1 MLLASTREAVRRHQL
16 REEALFVPFAAVLQP
31 VRQARRE
38 RSLHARRTHRAVQLR
53 CQVLVEEAPTS
64 RRLAEGRARLVSKM
78 LAPHFA
84 ALAPPDDHIDVL
96 DVLLGHE
103 PASVVRGSPR
113 RVVRGRSMRRGAG
126 CCSAAGNGG
135 WRACERERPNPSAD
149 PGPRGRQGGAPSQS
163 ASVRPALP

>member
-103 PASVVRGSPR
+103 
-113 RVVRGRSMRRGAG
+113 
-126 CCSAAGNGG
+126 
-135 WRACERERPNPSAD
+135 SAD
-149 PGPRGRQGGAPSQS
+149 RFVVARDGHCRSGLAAEGGAM
-163 ASVRPALP
+163 AGTHL

>member
-84 ALAPPDDHIDVL
+84 ALARPDDHIDVL

-103 PASVVRGSPR
+103 PASVVRGL
-113 RVVRGRSMRRGAG
+113 
-126 CCSAAGNGG
+126 
-135 WRACERERPNPSAD
+135 
-149 PGPRGRQGGAPSQS
+149 S
-163 ASVRPALP
+163 ASRCEGTKYEEGCWVLQRGG

>member
-53 CQVLVEEAPTS
+53 CQVLVEEAPTY

-103 PASVVRGSPR
+103 PASVVRGL
-113 RVVRGRSMRRGAG
+113 
-126 CCSAAGNGG
+126 
-135 WRACERERPNPSAD
+135 
-149 PGPRGRQGGAPSQS
+149 S
-163 ASVRPALP
+163 ASRCEGTKYEEGCWVLQRGG

>member
-103 PASVVRGSPR
+103 PASVVRGL
-113 RVVRGRSMRRGAG
+113 
-126 CCSAAGNGG
+126 
-135 WRACERERPNPSAD
+135 
-149 PGPRGRQGGAPSQS
+149 S
-163 ASVRPALP
+163 ASRCEGTKYEEGCWVLQRGG

>member
-64 RRLAEGRARLVSKM
+64 RRLAEGRARRVSKM

-103 PASVVRGSPR
+103 PASVVRGL
-113 RVVRGRSMRRGAG
+113 
-126 CCSAAGNGG
+126 
-135 WRACERERPNPSAD
+135 
-149 PGPRGRQGGAPSQS
+149 S
-163 ASVRPALP
+163 ASRCEGTKYEEGCWVLQRGG